1 MTAWWTSTTRVRKV
15 RARSSAALRAEVRG
29 VALVSAGATELEID
43 VMRAPGRVVISDVAA
58 GRRIQQGQLWRD
70 ETVACRA
77 GRRSQDRSPR
87 PWNQCHRA
95 KLHQRFL

>member
-43 VMRAPGRVVISDVAA
+43 VMRAPGRVVASDVAA
-58 GRRIQQGQLWRD
+58 ASRIQQGPIIARRNQWP
-70 ETVACRA
+70 A
-77 GRRSQDRSPR
+77 GRGGDLNAARLIRCGTSAIARS
-87 PWNQCHRA
+87 
-95 KLHQRFL
+95 